1 MIFTGFIS
9 LFDPPKEGI
18 KDTIFDLNN
27 LEVELKVIT
36 GDNALI
42 AKNMAKKVGG
52 MNNNKVITGND
63 IQNMSDA
70 AFVHNVSKY
79 SVFAEIEPN
88 QKERII
94 LALKSTGKVVGY
106 MGDGINDVSAIHSAD
121 VGLSVNT
128 AVDVAKEAADMVL
141 LDKDLEVLIEG
152 IKEGRRTFAN
162 TQKYIFMLQVPILGI
177 CLVWRELQF
186 FCHFYHYYQ
195 NKFFLLT

>member
-9 LFDPPKEGI
+9 LFDPPKDGI
-18 KDTIFDLNN
+18 KDNISDLNN
-27 LEVELKVIT
+27 LEVEIKVIT

-42 AKNMAKKVGG
+42 AKNMAKKVG
-52 MNNNKVITGND
+52 MNNNEVLTGSD

-94 LALKSTGKVVGY
+94 LALKSIGKVVGY

-162 TQKYIFMLQVPILGI
+162 TQKYIFMATSANFGNMFSMAGASI
-177 CLVWRELQF
+177 F
-186 FCHFYHYYQ
+186 FAISAIIAKTSSSY
-195 NKFFLLT
+195 